1 MVDHDE
7 KDNDRVQS
15 IYQTIKDTG
24 YVTRD
29 YKFYVCPDESLN
41 ASIRFGGI
49 ICVNKCTLEL
59 LDDQKLAAVLAHE
72 ITHGEERH
80 NLKDTKNMGLSM
92 AMNIYLSDASY
103 GQ

>member
-1 MVDHDE
+1 M
-7 KDNDRVQS
+7 
-15 IYQTIKDTG
+15 
-24 YVTRD
+24 
-29 YKFYVCPDESLN
+29 
-41 ASIRFGGI
+41 
-49 ICVNKCTLEL
+49 NKCTLEL

-72 ITHGEERH
+72 IAHGEERH